1 MSKLARRWLKM
12 RMKAATRREGEHAH
26 DELVVLRGTHYGQ
39 LEAQACVLAAPICS
53 VDNLTLAE
61 PVA

>member
-1 MSKLARRWLKM
+1 
-12 RMKAATRREGEHAH
+12 MKAATRREGEHAH